1 MSDFKSKNV
10 LITGAASGIGKMM
23 AEKAASLGAN
33 LFLWDVN
40 QDGLDAVS
48 MALQQNGSN
57 VHTYVVD
64 LSDRTAIQHA
74 AASVLNDCGAIDI
87 LINNAG
93 VVSGK
98 PLLEISD
105 EQIQRTFDVN
115 TLALF
120 WTTRAFL
127 PGMIEQGRG
136 HIVTIAS
143 AGGIVGTSRLVDYSS
158 SKFAAVGFDDALRM
172 ELKRLKL
179 PIKTTVV
186 CPFYIDTGMF
196 DGVKT
201 RFPFILPIL
210 KPEYAVRRI
219 IKAIQ
224 GNRRRLVMP
233 RFVMTSYPMRIF
245 PMAIFDAV
253 IGFFGINKT
262 MDEFTGR
269 AHSNKKEKIPA

>member
-64 LSDRTAIQHA
+64 LSDRTAIQRA